1 VSELKVDKFTGVET
15 AGSILVTGE
24 GNSTTTNLQ
33 QGLCKQWMAY
43 DHDGESGYSD
53 VSSTTLRDS
62 FNTSS
67 VTDTAQGV
75 GTPNF
80 TNNMGNNK
88 FSATTTGH
96 WKGHTTSSELYLSR
110 FVGACNFSTSA
121 YSFGSQ
127 YQNGQAQDNYICT
140 QVSGDLA

>member
-1 VSELKVDKFTGVET
+1 MSEIKTDKLTGTTT

-33 QGLCKQWMAY
+33 QGLGKQWMAY

-53 VSSTTLRDS
+53 VSGATVRDS

-67 VTDTAQGV
+67 VTDTATGV

-80 TNNMGNNK
+80 TNNMSNNK

-96 WKGHTTSSELYLSR
+96 WKGHTTSSEL
-110 FVGACNFSTSA
+110 
-121 YSFGSQ
+121 
-127 YQNGQAQDNYICT
+127 
-140 QVSGDLA
+140 